1 MEKKTR
7 REFLKTAA
15 IGAAALS
22 ASAGLPESGQAQ
34 EKKILSRMKIIT
46 IADIPGKV
54 PAKHYDLLG
63 HPIVDESTGIKN
75 FRVSFTRME
84 KTGRAD
90 PHIHEN
96 AEQLFIVLKGAMGF
110 RCKEG
115 DFLLK
120 AGQAV
125 IAYRGEL
132 HSNYNKAPDGE
143 TEYLTVTG

>member
-1 MEKKTR
+1 
-7 REFLKTAA
+7 
-15 IGAAALS
+15 
-22 ASAGLPESGQAQ
+22 
-34 EKKILSRMKIIT
+34 MKLIT

-63 HPIVDESTGIKN
+63 RPIVDESTGIKN
-75 FRVSFTRME
+75 FKVSFTCME
-84 KTGRAD
+84 KTGRCD

-96 AEQLFIVLKGAMGF
+96 AEQLFIVLKGEMMF
-110 RCKEG
+110 QFKEG

-132 HSNYNKAPDGE
+132 HSNYNAAPDGD